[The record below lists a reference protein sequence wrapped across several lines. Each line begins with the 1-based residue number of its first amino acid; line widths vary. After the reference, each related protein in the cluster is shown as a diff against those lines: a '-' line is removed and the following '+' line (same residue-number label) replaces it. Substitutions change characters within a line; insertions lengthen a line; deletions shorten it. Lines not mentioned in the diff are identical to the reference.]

1 MKVSIITTLLL
12 IFLAVPC
19 AEAQQLVTLNR
30 NKLKTEHTTKS
41 KTKKPTNKQKKAT
54 GSKKRT
60 SSRHTYSYR
69 RHQTYSKPKEAS
81 YLRINNQYGDDI
93 TYYSTYP
100 GDYNIFQV
108 STDGQDYSVEML
120 PSWCHLTNKYSGS
133 FTLYIDSNT
142 SHKDRSDWFVVRSNN
157 QKVTVHL
164 KQSGK
169 PVPIS
174 ASYYS
179 NHLTHGYKLNGVR
192 YMKINATLRVSGA
205 PNSKLLAMATV
216 QDENGTPIYAASG
229 YSDYT
234 LSDGT
239 FFTMS
244 EFTSTNDDNS
254 VYNVTFYIPNNAL
267 RLYNKDNNLTCRL
280 SLYCEK
286 TAEFVSNANCWI
298 PFYAKY
304 KRGKVTTTNR

>member
-12 IFLAVPC
+12 IFLAVPY

-41 KTKKPTNKQKKAT
+41 KTKKSTNKQKKAT

-81 YLRINNQYGDDI
+81 YLRVNDQYGDDI
-93 TYYSTYP
+93 TYYPTYS
-100 GDYNIFQV
+100 GDYNIFHV
-108 STDGQDYSVEML
+108 YTDGQDYSVEML
-120 PSWCHLTNKYSGS
+120 PSWCHLTNKYSDS

-142 SHKDRSDWFVVRSNN
+142 SHEDRSDWFVVRSNN
-157 QKVTVHL
+157 QRVTVHL

-169 PVPIS
+169 PMSIS

-179 NHLTHGYKLNGVR
+179 SYLTHGYKLNGVR
-192 YMKINATLRVSGA
+192 YMKVNATLRVSGA
-205 PNSKLLAMATV
+205 PNSKLLAVATV

-244 EFTSTNDDNS
+244 EFTSTNDNNS
-254 VYNVTFYIPNNAL
+254 VLPC
-267 RLYNKDNNLTCRL
+267 RLYCDVYLLVVVTL
-280 SLYCEK
+280 PFLYL
-286 TAEFVSNANCWI
+286 A
-298 PFYAKY
+298 
-304 KRGKVTTTNR
+304 